1 MATIKGLQINFLADT
16 NNKEKVDSTF
26 NAVRYELLDMEIS
39 LNNDQLASLKKKIEN
54 KNASYTDEEVEGFK
68 SVKVALE
75 ADNEKKSAEMDS
87 LQADYDLV
95 LLNIAS
101 TAMVLDNG
109 ETVQNDENAVRNI
122 FRIVACGENRKCFK
136 KAIINDI
143 KLDSLYENFMSI
155 HDCTNSD
162 LYNEN
167 GARLNNKSA
176 QDAYKALNVEIQG
189 LLKSMFSIP
198 LENEYTKKV
207 NTKVNKT
214 DLALLHETFVT
225 GCNIDYIVDNKNH
238 TKTYNGVSLKTA
250 IAKSIKDEKVTYSDR
265 SFKEILAKIAMGYI
279 CDRK

>member
-1 MATIKGLQINFLADT
+1 MANKGLQINFLADVE
-16 NNKEKVDSTF
+16 NNEKVNATF
-26 NAVRYELLDMEIS
+26 NAVRYELLDMEIE
-39 LNNDQLASLKKKIEN
+39 LNNDQISSLEKKIEN
-54 KNASYTDEEVEGFK
+54 KNDSYTDEEVEGFMSK
-68 SVKVALE
+68 KKALGVE
-75 ADNEKKSAEMDS
+75 NKKKFDEMENLLGDYTTVITTIEK
-87 LQADYDLV
+87 
-95 LLNIAS
+95 

-109 ETVQNDENAVRNI
+109 DTVQNDFNAVRNI
-122 FRIVACGENRKCFK
+122 FRIVACGENSKCFK

-143 KLDSLYENFMSI
+143 KLDSLYENFMAI

-176 QDAYKALNVEIQG
+176 QDAYKALNAEIQG
-189 LLKSMFSIP
+189 LLKSMFSIS

-225 GCNIDYIVDNKNH
+225 GCSVDYVVDNKNH

-250 IAKSIKDEKVTYSDR
+250 IRKSIKDEKITYSDR
-265 SFKEILAKIAMGYI
+265 SFKETLAKIAMGYI